1 MHPDESS
8 LDKARRQVAEAQA
21 RVDVQTARIAELSH
35 KGADTRQA
43 EIELSMLLEALELKR
58 LYLALEEER
67 ARNGRP

>member
-1 MHPDESS
+1 MHPNESS

-21 RVDVQTARIAELSH
+21 RVDAQTARIAELSH
-35 KGADTRQA
+35 NGADTRQA

>member
-1 MHPDESS
+1 MHPDESP
-8 LDKARRQVAEAQA
+8 LEKARRQVAEAQA
-21 RVDVQTARIAELSH
+21 RVDAQTARIAELSR

-67 ARNGRP
+67 ARNGNP